1 MKKMLVFTLVV
12 AMLLSTFLTGCSNNE
27 PATQPSSQDSNQ
39 SSNQPT
45 DSGAS
50 KEETNWPKE
59 TVTMVVPYGAG
70 GDTDTYARQLS
81 DLLTKELGA
90 NFIVVNTTG
99 GAGVIAS
106 SSVLTAK
113 PDGYTALFHHT
124 GVMLTQEAA
133 KTNEFSFIDDFEV
146 VGTAARDDTYALIA
160 KADSKWT
167 SLEDMIA
174 WAKENPGK
182 LRYSV
187 TYYGATHA
195 VATLLESAMGIELNQ
210 IDVGSGTS
218 ERLTAFMADQVDVL
232 VVNFMNIADYV
243 ENGDFVVLGICAE
256 ERPAGLEEFPTL
268 KEQGYDVVQSKIYEV
283 RLPKNTDKAIVDK
296 FSEAIEKVV
305 STDEF
310 KNILATYYA
319 EPYYR
324 DAATTIS
331 EDLSETEHLKEM
343 FKDN

>member
-1 MKKMLVFTLVV
+1 MKKMLVFTLMV
-12 AMLLSTFLTGCSNNE
+12 AMLLSTFLTGCSSKE
-27 PATQPSSQDSNQ
+27 PATQSSDQPL
-39 SSNQPT
+39 NQPT
-45 DSGAS
+45 DSGS
-50 KEETNWPKE
+50 GKEETNWPKE

-81 DLLTKELGA
+81 ALLSKELGA

-106 SSVLTAK
+106 SSVQTAK

-133 KTNEFSFIDDFEV
+133 ETNEFSFMDDFEV

-167 SLEDMIA
+167 TLEDMIA

-195 VATLLESAMGIELNQ
+195 VATLMESVMGIELNQ

-218 ERLTAFMADQVDVL
+218 ERLTAFMADQVDIL

-256 ERPAGLEEFPTL
+256 ERPTGLEDFPTL

-296 FSEAIEKVV
+296 FSSAMEKVV
-305 STDEF
+305 LTDEF
-310 KNILATYYA
+310 KNILETYYA

-331 EDLSETEHLKEM
+331 EDIEEIELLKKM
-343 FKDN
+343 FK

>member
-1 MKKMLVFTLVV
+1 MKKMLVFTLM
-12 AMLLSTFLTGCSNNE
+12 AAILLSALLTGCNSKE
-27 PATQPSSQDSNQ
+27 SV
-39 SSNQPT
+39 
-45 DSGAS
+45 DSGQS

-70 GDTDTYARQLS
+70 GDTDTYARQLCT
-81 DLLTKELGA
+81 LLQKELGV

-99 GAGVIAS
+99 GAGVPAS

-133 KTNEFSFIDDFEV
+133 ETNEFSFIDDFEV
-146 VGTAARDDTYALIA
+146 VATVARDDTYALIA

-167 SLEDMIA
+167 TLEDMIN
-174 WAKENPGK
+174 WAKNHPGE

-187 TYYGATHA
+187 TYFGATHA
-195 VATLLESAMGIELNQ
+195 VAMQLESTMGIELNQ

-218 ERLTAFMADQVDVL
+218 ERLTAFMADQCDIL

-243 ENGDFVVLGICAE
+243 ENGDFVVLGICAD
-256 ERPAGLEEFPTL
+256 ERPPGLEEFPTL
-268 KEQGYDVVQSKIYEV
+268 KEQGYDVTQSKLYEV
-283 RLPKNTDKAIVDK
+283 RLPKNTDKAIVEK
-296 FSEAIEKVV
+296 FSAAIEKVV

-324 DAATTIS
+324 DAERTIS
-331 EDLSETEHLKEM
+331 EDLAEIERLKEM
-343 FKDN
+343 FKAN